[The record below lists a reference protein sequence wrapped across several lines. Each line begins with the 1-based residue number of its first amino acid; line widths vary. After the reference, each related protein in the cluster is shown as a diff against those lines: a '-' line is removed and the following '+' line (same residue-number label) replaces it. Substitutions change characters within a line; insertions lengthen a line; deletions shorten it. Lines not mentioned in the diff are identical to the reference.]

1 MREEFDWKRELGR
14 GAFGEASNAAEAWR
28 SWAIYFAVATA
39 AGAFMAMAG
48 AFHTGDAP
56 LIDRLTYW
64 VAAVNAGAIWG
75 QVIRTVLRRF
85 PALHDN
91 YMLGAVLTSLGVA
104 IPGAF
109 FIWLLSGAMFEDR
122 LGLESLTQLI
132 MPVLVISAAMTAV
145 FVLIALART
154 RATAA
159 GPAPPRFLERLPLK
173 LRGGALYAVEAEDHY
188 LRLHTSKGQDLI
200 LMRLTDAIGELDGI
214 EGLQT
219 HRSWWVAKDG
229 VANARRDAGKVIL
242 VLKDNSE
249 APVARNNVRA
259 LREAGWL

>member
-1 MREEFDWKRELGR
+1 MREEFDLKRELGR

-48 AFHTGDAP
+48 AFNTGDAP
-56 LIDRLTYW
+56 LIGRLTYW
-64 VAAVNAGAIWG
+64 IVAVNVGALWG

-85 PALHDN
+85 PSLHDN
-91 YMLGAVLTSLGVA
+91 YVLGSIATALGVA
-104 IPGAF
+104 VPGTL

-122 LGLESLTQLI
+122 LGLDNLLQLLI
-132 MPVLVISAAMTAV
+132 PVLVISLAMTAV
-145 FVLIALART
+145 FVLIAQART
-154 RATAA
+154 RATVA
-159 GPAPPRFLERLPLK
+159 GPAPPRFLDRLPLK

-229 VANARRDAGKVIL
+229 VANVRRDAGKVIL
-242 VLKDNSE
+242 VLKDNAE
-249 APVARNNVRA
+249 APVARNSVRA